1 MDQLLAAVDLGS
13 NSFRLSIGRI
23 VQQDG
28 TPQIYQIDRLK
39 ETVRLAA
46 GLDAENA
53 WATTPSSAPSP
64 SSNVSAIACAVSI
77 PTACAVATNTFR
89 VARNTRDFLPRA
101 EAALGFPIE
110 VIAGRE
116 EARLIFSGVVHTLPL
131 RPTSA
136 W

>member
-46 GLDAENA
+46 DPNRVLIYPG
-53 WATTPSSAPSP
+53 APS
-64 SSNVSAIACAVSI
+64 
-77 PTACAVATNTFR
+77 
-89 VARNTRDFLPRA
+89 
-101 EAALGFPIE
+101 
-110 VIAGRE
+110 
-116 EARLIFSGVVHTLPL
+116 
-131 RPTSA
+131 
-136 W
+136 

>member
-46 GLDAENA
+46 GLDSEKRLGDEAIDRAIAVLERFGDRLRSFHPNR
-53 WATTPSSAPSP
+53 SAPSP
-64 SSNVSAIACAVSI
+64 PTLSVSPATPATSCREPKPPWAFPSKSS
-77 PTACAVATNTFR
+77 P
-89 VARNTRDFLPRA
+89 
-101 EAALGFPIE
+101 AAK
-110 VIAGRE
+110 
-116 EARLIFSGVVHTLPL
+116 
-131 RPTSA
+131 RPA
-136 W
+136 